1 MNDHQGHIFKLVNNQ
16 KQIIKDL
23 DHITVQWRYYLRN
36 NMLYIQDKQQNI
48 WQYDAIKDQANVI
61 QKFDLNSLFMTDFN
75 PIEMKM
81 LSDNYAP
88 QQKDLVLLK
97 AAN

>member
-1 MNDHQGHIFKLVNNQ
+1 
-16 KQIIKDL
+16 
-23 DHITVQWRYYLRN
+23 
-36 NMLYIQDKQQNI
+36 MLYIQDKQQNI
-48 WQYDAIKDQANVI
+48 WQYDAIKDQANII
-61 QKFDLNSLFMTDFN
+61 QQFDLNSLFMTDFN
-75 PIEMKM
+75 PLEMKM